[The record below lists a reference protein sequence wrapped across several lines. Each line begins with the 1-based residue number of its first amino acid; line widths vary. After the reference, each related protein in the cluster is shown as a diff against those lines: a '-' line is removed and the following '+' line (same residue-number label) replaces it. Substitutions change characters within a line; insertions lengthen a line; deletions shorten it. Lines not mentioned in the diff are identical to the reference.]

1 MKTLSKTGFSILSDE
16 LFSSFFTS
24 DKALTEKIIN
34 TILDGDFRVDGV
46 EEFELDRARF
56 GYYHP
61 FVLIDAHTKSGR
73 CAITLTHIER
83 GCEDDTS
90 LLVDWMYYQTTLK
103 RRNVYPILV
112 TFDSTDDYLTQKAPV
127 TVRLIEASPVSFA
140 LAVVWVRMN
149 TGREELLSLLEDLT
163 AVEEGNIADEDI
175 RRAYGESYIRSGL
188 GEMENV
194 SYSMW
199 LKSIENDIEKLGLD
213 SV

>member
-16 LFSSFFTS
+16 LFSSFFTL
-24 DKALTEKIIN
+24 DRTLTQRIIN
-34 TILDGDFRVDGV
+34 TVLDGDFCVDGV
-46 EEFELDRARF
+46 EEFELDRERF

-61 FVLIDAHTKSGR
+61 FVLVDAHTPSGR

-83 GCEDDTS
+83 GGEDDTS
-90 LLVDWMYYQTTLK
+90 LLLDWMYYQTTLK

-112 TFDSTDDYLTQKAPV
+112 TFDSTDDYLGQKAPV
-127 TVRLIEASPVSFA
+127 SVRLIEASPVSFA

-149 TGREELLSLLEDLT
+149 RGREDLLSLLGDLT
-163 AVEEGNIADEDI
+163 AVEAVNITDDDI
-175 RRAYGESYIRSGL
+175 RRVYAESYTRSGL